1 MLKEFVLGAANDG
14 GQEYCGWKEAGRMRD
29 INQGIPLNHQ
39 LVNIRGQSRPTCHPS
54 GAFVVDSKLAGTTG
68 KEGDT
73 FSRISFGL
81 QKS

>member
-1 MLKEFVLGAANDG
+1 MTVDKSIVDGRKQAAY
-14 GQEYCGWKEAGRMRD
+14 EISIKVS
-29 INQGIPLNHQ
+29 PLNHQ
-39 LVNIRGQSRPTCHPS
+39 LVNIRGQARPTCHPS

-81 QKS
+81 RKG